1 MTSTATFQW
10 LILIALTA
18 VAVTLSQSDLSDN
31 AILVPVL
38 LATLVKG
45 RIVIDRFM
53 ALQGVAAPWRWI
65 VLGWLLVVLGLIGYT
80 FHLTQP

>member
-10 LILIALTA
+10 LILMALTA
-18 VAVTLSQSDLSDN
+18 VAVTLSQSGLSDN

-38 LATLVKG
+38 LATLIKG

-65 VLGWLLVVLGLIGYT
+65 VLGWLFVVLGLIGYA
-80 FHLTQP
+80 FHLTQT